1 MAMMRMRPPSFV
13 AQGVISARAPLMA
26 AKRVAISA
34 QPKRINELAI
44 GDRIPAWLRMG
55 VFIMV
60 SGLTDHFWRDQPDCG
75 TRGIIFR

>member
-1 MAMMRMRPPSFV
+1 
-13 AQGVISARAPLMA
+13 
-26 AKRVAISA
+26 VAISA